1 MDTLLLMLVT
11 FAGYIIVY
19 NTYGRFL
26 GRKVFRLDEKARVPS
41 RQFEDGTDYVPT
53 RKAIIFGHHY
63 TSIAGTGPI
72 VGPAIGI
79 IWGWVPALLWV
90 FLGAVLMGGM
100 HDLGAL
106 VVSLRN
112 QGKSL
117 TEIASR
123 YINRR
128 VRLIFFLIVFLELWI
143 VIAIFGLII
152 AIVFSQFP
160 SSVLTV
166 WLQIP
171 IAMVLGWVVYRRGGN
186 VVAFTVLAVA
196 LMYFTIF
203 LGSRFPLSLGTV
215 FGIPATGVWTVIL
228 LVYAYIASILPVTV
242 LLQPRD
248 YINAWQL
255 FISMGLMAAGGL
267 AAGAM
272 GSMEIV
278 CPAFNLAAEGAPPLW
293 PFMFITV
300 ACGAISGFHCIVSSG
315 TTSKQ
320 TSCEPDALFIG
331 YGSML
336 LESALAAL
344 VLVAVAAGIGL
355 GYTTAEGTTL
365 TGNAAW
371 QAHYHSWGA
380 AKGLTDKISAV
391 VVGSANM
398 MAALGIPLVIGKV
411 IMGVFIASFA
421 GTTLDTATRT
431 QRYILSEMFSDLKM
445 QFFSRLSG
453 RWITTAIAVLTAA
466 VLAFATGA
474 HGKGAL
480 ALWPLFGAVNQ
491 LLAALALMLITIYLR
506 TRRGWY
512 YLLSGLPCL
521 FMVITTGWAMIIN
534 ERNFLAAGQP
544 LLAAI
549 NGFTIL
555 LAGWMLVEGVIKIMQ
570 PVKETSTG
578 DGH

>member
-11 FAGYIIVY
+11 FLGYIIVY
-19 NTYGRFL
+19 HTYGKFL
-26 GRKVFRLDEKARVPS
+26 GRRVFRLDRNATVPS
-41 RQFEDGTDYVPT
+41 RRFEDGTDYVPT

-112 QGKSL
+112 QGKTL
-117 TEIASR
+117 TEIAAK

-152 AIVFSQFP
+152 AIIFSTFP

-171 IAMVLGWVVYRRGGN
+171 IAVGLGWMVYKRGGN
-186 VVAFTVLAVA
+186 VTFFTILAVA
-196 LMYFTIF
+196 LMYFTVY
-203 LGSRFPLSLGTV
+203 LGSLAPLKLGPV
-215 FGIPATGVWTVIL
+215 LGLPATGAWTIIL
-228 LVYAYIASILPVTV
+228 LIYAYIASTLPVTV

-255 FISMGLMAAGGL
+255 FLSMGILAIGGL
-267 AAGAM
+267 AAGASGTM
-272 GSMEIV
+272 TLV
-278 CPAFNLAAEGAPPLW
+278 APAFNTAAEGVPALW
-293 PFMFITV
+293 PFMFITI

-320 TSCEPDALFIG
+320 TSCEPDALFVG

-336 LESALAAL
+336 LESCLAAL
-344 VLVAVAAGIGL
+344 VLVAVAAGIGM
-355 GYTTAEGTTL
+355 GYTTAQGELL
-365 TGNAAW
+365 TGTAAW
-371 QAHYHSWGA
+371 QQHYHSWTA
-380 AKGLTDKISAV
+380 AGGLNSKISAV

-398 MAALGIPLVIGKV
+398 MAVVGIPVVIGKA

-431 QRYILSEMFSDLKM
+431 QRYILSELFNDLKLPG
-445 QFFSRLSG
+445 LSG
-453 RWITTAIAVLTAA
+453 RWFTTAVAVVTAA

-474 HGKGAL
+474 DGKGAL
-480 ALWPLFGAVNQ
+480 TLWPMFGAVNQ
-491 LLAALALMLITIYLR
+491 LLAGLALLLITIYLR
-506 TRRGWY
+506 GRGGWY
-512 YLLSGLPCL
+512 YLLSGIPCV
-521 FMVITTGWAMIIN
+521 FMVLTTGYAMLIN
-534 ERNFLAAGQP
+534 ELNFISAGQYM
-544 LLAAI
+544 LAVI
-549 NGFTIL
+549 NVFTIV
-555 LAGWMLVEGVIKIMQ
+555 LAGWMIVEAALKLMQ
-570 PVKETSTG
+570 PVDRITTTEEA
-578 DGH
+578 